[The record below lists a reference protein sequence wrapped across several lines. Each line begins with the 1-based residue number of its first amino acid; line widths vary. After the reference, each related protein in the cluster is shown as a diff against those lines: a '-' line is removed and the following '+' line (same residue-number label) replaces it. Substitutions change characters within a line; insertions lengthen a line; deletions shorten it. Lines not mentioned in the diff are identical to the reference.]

1 LPVRIITDF
10 RKSACNCSIH
20 PEHWSNTA
28 RLRYNC
34 AIEESSAWVFNLA
47 NASFSNTDEIL
58 AVIEAATSK
67 DRRFPAPPSKPTQ
80 SKAAPPRTSSGH
92 IGHFYLDLKRQRLRL
107 LNRVARS
114 LRAEGLPFTAEDLAL
129 GQLRTPEGQTVT
141 AEQLPLIQALL
152 LGQSVERRFVLV
164 RKGEPDLYLIWS
176 ATPQKEKGHI
186 LGVFGSIYC
195 GPKEPDWKVMAGLAH
210 DLSTPLNALN
220 LLASLIDRQCLSEAD
235 LRDSLADMRA
245 AIGRALEVGN
255 ELLTY
260 CRRPALK
267 EAGLKTAWFELE
279 PFIDGLLR
287 EQLAAAQEKSLTLTT
302 KIAPARGWEVNSDR
316 ARLGRLLSNLIV
328 NAIRYTH
335 SGGVHVTAE
344 WRMGKNGKI
353 LFLGVVDT
361 GTGIPSEE
369 QESIFQPFER
379 GHASR
384 VDDSGGSG
392 LGLAVVDNLREELGL
407 ELKVESEFGRGSAF
421 FLLLPE
427 HILRQSTSSPP
438 TKLDANSPVPGET
451 VSGN

>member
-1 LPVRIITDF
+1 
-10 RKSACNCSIH
+10 
-20 PEHWSNTA
+20 
-28 RLRYNC
+28 
-34 AIEESSAWVFNLA
+34 LA

-67 DRRFPAPPSKPTQ
+67 DRHLPGGPSRSTE
-80 SKAAPPRTSSGH
+80 SGATASRTSSGH
-92 IGHFYLDLKRQRLRL
+92 IGLFYLDLRRQRLRL
-107 LNRVARS
+107 LNRVARK
-114 LRAEGLPFTAEDLAL
+114 LRAEGVPFTAEDLAL
-129 GQLRTPEGQTVT
+129 GRLRTPEGKPVA
-141 AEQLPLIQALL
+141 AEQLPLIQTLL
-152 LGQSVERRFVLV
+152 HGHSVERRFLLV
-164 RKGEPDLYLIWS
+164 REGVPDLHLLWS

-186 LGVFGSIYC
+186 VGVFGSIYC

-220 LLASLIDRQCLSEAD
+220 LLASLIDRECLSEAD
-235 LRDSLADMRA
+235 LRESLGDMRA

-267 EAGLKTAWFELE
+267 ETGLKSAWFELE
-279 PFIDGLLR
+279 PFIEALLR
-287 EQLAAAQEKSLTLTT
+287 EQLAAAQEKNLTLTT
-302 KIAPARGWEVNSDR
+302 SIAPARGWEVKSDR

-328 NAIRYTH
+328 NAIRYTY
-335 SGGVHVTAE
+335 SGGVHVTAD

-379 GHASR
+379 GHATR
-384 VDDSGGSG
+384 EDDSGGSG
-392 LGLAVVDNLREELGL
+392 LGLAVVDNLKEELGL

-427 HILRQSTSSPP
+427 HVLRQSPGSPATKAASSAP
-438 TKLDANSPVPGET
+438 
-451 VSGN
+451 VSGGTGSVHA